1 MEKIL
6 KLPTHDRS
14 NNYLEQIGDTDSC
27 KYVLK
32 SEIGSVRQGFL
43 DEDTYFIDPSG
54 GPMLIVGDKLPGS
67 EKYFIKSI
75 HFKKHVGF
83 IITLKEE
90 K

>member
-1 MEKIL
+1 MDKTI
-6 KLPTHDRS
+6 KLPTHDLS
-14 NNYLEQIGDTDSC
+14 NNYLEQIGDSNSY

-32 SEIGSVRQGFL
+32 TDMDWVRQGFL

-75 HFKKHVGF
+75 HHKKHVGF
-83 IITLKEE
+83 IVTLKEKE
-90 K
+90 

>member
-6 KLPTHDRS
+6 KLPTHDET
-14 NNYLEQIGDTDSC
+14 NNYLEQLEGN

-32 SEIGSVRQGFL
+32 TPYDYMRQGFL

-54 GPMLIVGDKLPGS
+54 GPILIVGDKLPGS
-67 EKYFIKSI
+67 DKYFIKSI
-75 HFKKHVGF
+75 HHKKHVGF